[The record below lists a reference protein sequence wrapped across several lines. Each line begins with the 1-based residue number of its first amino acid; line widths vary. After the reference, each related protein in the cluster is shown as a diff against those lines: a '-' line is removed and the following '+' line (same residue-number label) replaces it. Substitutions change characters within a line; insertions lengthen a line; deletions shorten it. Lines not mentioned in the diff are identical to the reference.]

1 MVTIDF
7 GYAFGVATSHL
18 PVPELVPLRLTP
30 QILGLMEPL
39 GTHGL
44 FRYCAYVMILI
55 GHHMCSGSIFVIMT
69 PFGTCGLFRYKMMV
83 HHRGRLF
90 YS

>member
-1 MVTIDF
+1 MLFFAGIGDRHTSNYLVNKRTGQVISIDF

-30 QILGLMEPL
+30 QILALMEPL

-44 FRYCAYVMILI
+44 FRYLSLY
-55 GHHMCSGSIFVIMT
+55 IF
-69 PFGTCGLFRYKMMV
+69 
-83 HHRGRLF
+83 
-90 YS
+90 